1 VGSST
6 FSLFGF
12 PFCGCY
18 GLETMN
24 DYELLRSYAET
35 GSESDFTELVQRYVD
50 LVYSAALRQVGG
62 DAALAQDVTQSVFID
77 LARKAA
83 SISARTVLTGWLYT
97 STRYAAAKAVRAE
110 QRRHAREQEAY
121 AMQQLTSTPAPA
133 EAWDQLRPMLDEAM
147 HELSER
153 DRNAI
158 LLRYFEGRQ
167 LAEVGAKLGLSE
179 DAARMRVGRALEKL
193 RGRLAGRGVT
203 STAAALAALLAS
215 QTITAAPA
223 GLAVNIAGTA
233 VASASAGAGST
244 LTILKLITMTK
255 LKIGLIS
262 ALVVAGVATP
272 LIIQHQ
278 NEVNLHDENQSLLRE
293 HEQLNGE
300 ITRLSAENFRLSQ
313 LVAQA
318 NSSSL
323 SQNSGSNELLK
334 LRAEVT
340 RLRQQQRASSRSSA
354 AAGAGDDPSMDA
366 SLKTWATRV
375 SQLKQRIEQMPD
387 KKIPELQLVTD
398 KDWFDAVKSVK
409 QLETEDDYRQAFDGL
424 RRNVKS
430 EFVGML
436 QQALRGYTKANDG
449 MLPADLSQLKPYF
462 EKPVD
467 DAILGRYSL
476 LQQGKASD
484 VPQGQYIVAETA
496 PPVDDEYDTVYK
508 VSMNGI
514 NSSSV
519 NRTEDAL
526 KQAGMEYAQAHGGLL
541 PTDPS
546 QLAPYLKQPIDPAVV
561 QRTLDKVP
569 PGVTTW
575 DQLKAALNIK

>member
-1 VGSST
+1 
-6 FSLFGF
+6 
-12 PFCGCY
+12 
-18 GLETMN
+18 MN
-24 DYELLRSYAET
+24 DYELLRRYAET
-35 GSESDFTELVQRYVD
+35 GNESAFTELVQRYVD
-50 LVYSAALRQVGG
+50 LVYSAAVRQVGG
-62 DAALAQDVTQSVFID
+62 DAPLAQDVTQSVFID
-77 LARKAA
+77 LARKAG

-121 AMQQLTSTPAPA
+121 AMQQLSSTPAPL

-147 HELSER
+147 HELNER

-193 RGRLAGRGVT
+193 RGRLAGRGVA
-203 STAAALAALLAS
+203 STAAVLAALLAS
-215 QTITAAPA
+215 QTVTAAPA

-233 VASASAGAGST
+233 LASASAGAGST

-272 LIIQHQ
+272 LIIQRQ
-278 NEVNLHDENQSLLRE
+278 TQVSLREENQALRQQTE
-293 HEQLNGE
+293 ETALQLSQ
-300 ITRLSAENFRLSQ
+300 LSAENLRLSN
-313 LVAQA
+313 LISQA
-318 NSSSL
+318 GGSGS
-323 SQNSGSNELLK
+323 SQNGSSNELLK

-340 RLRQQQRASSRSSA
+340 RLRQEQRASSRSGV
-354 AAGAGDDPSMDA
+354 AAGAGDDPSMEA
-366 SLKTWATRV
+366 SLKTWASRV

-409 QLETEDDYRQAFDGL
+409 QLETEEDYRQAFDGL

-430 EFVGML
+430 EFVRML
-436 QQALRGYTKANDG
+436 QEALRGYTKANDG
-449 MLPADLSQLKPYF
+449 ILPTDLSQLKPF
-462 EKPVD
+462 FDKPVD
-467 DAILGRYSL
+467 DAILRRYSM
-476 LQQGKASD
+476 LQTGKVSD

-508 VSMNGI
+508 VSINGI

-561 QRTLDKVP
+561 QKTLDKVP